1 MSPDDSAPSDS
12 TTATATA
19 TEPAPPAAR
28 VDHVGIAVEDVE
40 AAEPTLFALGC
51 ERVHRETVAD
61 GSFEWATYVL
71 GDASRIELVA
81 PVDGESFLTT
91 FLDEHGP
98 GLHHVTLEV
107 SDVDAMV
114 AALDAAGER
123 VVGYVVEDGWTE
135 AFVSPRNPTGAL
147 FQLMEYH
154 DDYGEKGADD
164 ALFVRGERLDS

>member
-28 VDHVGIAVEDVE
+28 VVGRA
-40 AAEPTLFALGC
+40 
-51 ERVHRETVAD
+51 
-61 GSFEWATYVL
+61 
-71 GDASRIELVA
+71 
-81 PVDGESFLTT
+81 
-91 FLDEHGP
+91 
-98 GLHHVTLEV
+98 
-107 SDVDAMV
+107 
-114 AALDAAGER
+114 
-123 VVGYVVEDGWTE
+123 VEDGWTE
-135 AFVSPRNPTGAL
+135 AFVSPRSPTGAL

>member
-12 TTATATA
+12 TTATA

-40 AAEPTLFALGC
+40 AAEPTLCALGC

-91 FLDEHGP
+91 FHD
-98 GLHHVTLEV
+98 VTLEV

-123 VVGYVVEDGWTE
+123 VVGYAVEDGWTE

>member
-28 VDHVGIAVEDVE
+28 VDHVGIAVED
-40 AAEPTLFALGC
+40 
-51 ERVHRETVAD
+51 
-61 GSFEWATYVL
+61 
-71 GDASRIELVA
+71 
-81 PVDGESFLTT
+81 VDGESFLTT

-123 VVGYVVEDGWTE
+123 VVGYAVEDGWTE